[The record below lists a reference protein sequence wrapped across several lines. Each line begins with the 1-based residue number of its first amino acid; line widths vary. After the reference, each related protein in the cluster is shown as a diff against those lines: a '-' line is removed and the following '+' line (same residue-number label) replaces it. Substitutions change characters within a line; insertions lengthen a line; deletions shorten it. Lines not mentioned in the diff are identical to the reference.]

1 MNPVRDD
8 AATITCAICGT
19 VFVPQGRQRFCTTLC
34 RQAAWR
40 RRRAAPVEPVV
51 AKAGTVYE
59 CGSCGRRFL
68 GAQRCE
74 DCNTWC
80 RRLGP
85 GGCCPSCDEPVALS
99 DLMQADQFADR
110 RSRLQRNPTT

>member
-1 MNPVRDD
+1 MNPVRED

-59 CGSCGRRFL
+59 SGSCGRRFL
-68 GAQRCE
+68 GAQRL
-74 DCNTWC
+74 
-80 RRLGP
+80 R
-85 GGCCPSCDEPVALS
+85 VALG
-99 DLMQADQFADR
+99 R
-110 RSRLQRNPTT
+110 RARLERSQVTAATDGATA